1 MRLRSNL
8 GFLVRALAIPA
19 ALVLYGGVAQAA
31 ETGEPEGDSP
41 SEQGAES
48 AIPEPDETIVLVL
61 GGAVSTVSFVND
73 PPPPTITTLDWD
85 PAALSQIREHGWD
98 PGSPTGIRTIEW
110 DPSTSPR
117 STVRARSAG
126 EPSRIRTV
134 EWDPQAPSRIR
145 VHGSY

>member
-1 MRLRSNL
+1 MRKQSGISHLRWLS
-8 GFLVRALAIPA
+8 A
-19 ALVLYGGVAQAA
+19 ALGTILFSVGVAQA
-31 ETGEPEGDSP
+31 EDDQS
-41 SEQGAES
+41 AES
-48 AIPEPDETIVLVL
+48 AIPEPDETVVLVL
-61 GGAVSTVSFVND
+61 GGAVSTVSFIND

-85 PAALSQIREHGWD
+85 PAAPSQIREHGWD

-110 DPSTSPR
+110 DPSTAPR